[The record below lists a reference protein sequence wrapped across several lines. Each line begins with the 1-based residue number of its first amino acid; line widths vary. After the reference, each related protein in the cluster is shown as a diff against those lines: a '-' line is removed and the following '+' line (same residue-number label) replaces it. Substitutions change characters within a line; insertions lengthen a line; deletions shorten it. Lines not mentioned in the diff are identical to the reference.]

1 MCARSSAC
9 QRASLVAA
17 VRDFVAGTAP
27 GLFRV
32 GRVDLGV
39 VICFEVA
46 YDSIVRDTVA
56 AGARVLVVQT
66 NNATYGGTSQLAQ
79 QVNMSRVRAV
89 EFGIPVLVAATS
101 GVSAVVDPDGS
112 LRSSLEDGA
121 SGVLRAEVAVPD
133 GVTVASRIGAFVE
146 VALVVAA
153 LASVVVAV
161 IMSARR
167 SRRSDQPS

>member
-1 MCARSSAC
+1 
-9 QRASLVAA
+9 
-17 VRDFVAGTAP
+17 
-27 GLFRV
+27 
-32 GRVDLGV
+32 
-39 VICFEVA
+39 
-46 YDSIVRDTVA
+46 
-56 AGARVLVVQT
+56 
-66 NNATYGGTSQLAQ
+66 
-79 QVNMSRVRAV
+79 MSRVRAV

-112 LRSSLEDGA
+112 LRSSLEDGD